1 MNNYYPDVTIPG
13 IFRNRAFYYRND
25 VFLKRRGPD
34 FWMDICWE
42 EAYIKANAISSYL
55 INYGVKPGDRV
66 GIYSEN
72 MPEWILADLGILS
85 AGSADVIID
94 PSSPASEAASI
105 IIDSDIRICFC
116 SGRRQVENLLS
127 VKNGLPALEQIIVF
141 SHVDYNHGPVITLD
155 RVIQEGLANDR
166 SEDIESR
173 IRSIDP
179 GEIMTVIY
187 TASPSGSPRRIT
199 LSADDILS
207 ELRNVTRHQPNL
219 IRDVVLSM
227 LPLSHPLE
235 RILGYYR
242 VMYAGGTIAYS
253 LGTDSLVADLADVR
267 PTAMICTPRVAEKL
281 YEAIQEIAAKSPAL
295 RLFMFR
301 WAKKTAME
309 AAPFFDAGRHLPGML
324 KRKYALAGSH
334 VFLPVRAAA
343 GIDRLGALFIG
354 EAPVPEEVRNFFIGL
369 GLYMVPVGS
378 LADTVQ
384 GPPVIHKKAA
394 GDYTSFS
401 AGAGSRF
408 RAR

>member
-1 MNNYYPDVTIPG
+1 MNNYYPDITIPG
-13 IFRNRAFYYRND
+13 IFRNRVFNYRND
-25 VFLKRRGPD
+25 VFLKSRGPD
-34 FWMDICWE
+34 FWIDICWE
-42 EAYIKANAISSYL
+42 ETYIKVNAISSYL
-55 INYGVKPGDRV
+55 INCGVKPGERI

-72 MPEWILADLGILS
+72 RPEWIVADLAILS
-85 AGSADVIID
+85 TGAADVTMD
-94 PSSPASEAASI
+94 SSSTASDAASI

-116 SGRRQVENLLS
+116 SGRRQAENLLS
-127 VKNGLPALEQIIVF
+127 VKSGLPALEQIIVF
-141 SHVDYNHGPVITLD
+141 SHGDYKRVPVITLD

-179 GEIMTVIY
+179 GDIMTVIY
-187 TASPSGSPRRIT
+187 TTSPSGHPRRIT
-199 LSADDILS
+199 LSADDILR
-207 ELRNVTRHQPNL
+207 ELRSVTGHQPNL

-242 VMYAGGTIAYS
+242 VMYAAGTIAHS
-253 LGTDSLVADLADVR
+253 RGTDRLARDLADIR
-267 PTAMICTPRVAEKL
+267 PTAMVCTPRVAERL
-281 YEAIQEIAAKSPAL
+281 YGIIREIAAKSPAL

-301 WAKKTAME
+301 WAKKTAMD
-309 AAPFFDAGRHLPGML
+309 AAPFLDAGRHLPGML

-334 VFLPVRAAA
+334 VFLPVRTAA
-343 GIDRLGALFIG
+343 GIDRLDALFIG
-354 EAPVPEEVRNFFIGL
+354 EAQVPEEVRNFFIGL

-394 GDYTSFS
+394 GDYTP
-401 AGAGSRF
+401 AGAHSRF